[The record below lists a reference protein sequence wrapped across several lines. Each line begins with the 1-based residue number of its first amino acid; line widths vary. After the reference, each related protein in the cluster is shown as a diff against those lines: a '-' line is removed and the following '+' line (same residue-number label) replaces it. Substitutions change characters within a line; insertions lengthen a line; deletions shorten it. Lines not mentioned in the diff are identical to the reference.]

1 MRKINLVFTTLL
13 VLLFLSSFAK
23 AQTEKLDNLAACAGV
38 VIGNGAVDFY
48 LGDEQS
54 FDVAAN
60 IAYSAYLSEVFS
72 AGHQQNDLQVAD
84 QILGANVDKIIN
96 AHNSENFTADVY
108 EEVVGCYRA
117 LAKQLMEGAETII
130 NNQSKWN
137 ELKNTSI
144 ETLKRTLSAGHID
157 VYLENSIHI
166 FPRTRGYFFLLNLNL
181 SCRAEYLFRTEETIL
196 FFQRVP
202 PSVVKPFSFRSLA
215 ILLQPNPSI

>member
-1 MRKINLVFTTLL
+1 MRIIKPVITIFL
-13 VLLFLSSFAK
+13 VLLFFSSFAK

-84 QILGANVDKIIN
+84 QILGGNVDKIIN
-96 AHNSENFTADVY
+96 AHNSESFNADVY

-117 LAKQLMEGAETII
+117 LAKQLMEEAETII

-144 ETLKRTLSAGHID
+144 ETLKRMLRAG
-157 VYLENSIHI
+157 
-166 FPRTRGYFFLLNLNL
+166 
-181 SCRAEYLFRTEETIL
+181 
-196 FFQRVP
+196 
-202 PSVVKPFSFRSLA
+202 
-215 ILLQPNPSI
+215 

>member
-1 MRKINLVFTTLL
+1 MRKIKSVSTTIF

-23 AQTEKLDNLAACAGV
+23 AQTEKLDNLAACAGI

-72 AGHQQNDLQVAD
+72 EGYQQTDLQVAD
-84 QILGANVDKIIN
+84 QILGGNLDKIIM
-96 AHNSENFTADVY
+96 AHNTENFTSDVY
-108 EEVVGCYRA
+108 EEVVGCYRT
-117 LAKQLMEGAETII
+117 LAKQLMEKAEIII

-144 ETLKRTLSAGHID
+144 ETLKRMLRAG
-157 VYLENSIHI
+157 
-166 FPRTRGYFFLLNLNL
+166 
-181 SCRAEYLFRTEETIL
+181 
-196 FFQRVP
+196 
-202 PSVVKPFSFRSLA
+202 
-215 ILLQPNPSI
+215 

>member
-1 MRKINLVFTTLL
+1 MRKIKSVFTTFL

-72 AGHQQNDLQVAD
+72 GEYQQNDLQVAD
-84 QILGANVDKIIN
+84 KIIGGNIDKIIN
-96 AHNSENFTADVY
+96 IHNAENFTANVY
-108 EEVVGCYRA
+108 EEVVGCYRI
-117 LAKQLMEGAETII
+117 LAKQLMEKAETII

-144 ETLKRTLSAGHID
+144 ETLKRMLRAG
-157 VYLENSIHI
+157 
-166 FPRTRGYFFLLNLNL
+166 
-181 SCRAEYLFRTEETIL
+181 
-196 FFQRVP
+196 
-202 PSVVKPFSFRSLA
+202 
-215 ILLQPNPSI
+215 

>member
-1 MRKINLVFTTLL
+1 MKIIKLGITIFFILS
-13 VLLFLSSFAK
+13 FLSSFAK
-23 AQTEKLDNLAACAGV
+23 AQTERLDNLAACAGV

-72 AGHQQNDLQVAD
+72 RGYQQNDLQVAD
-84 QILGANVDKIIN
+84 QILGGNVDKIIG
-96 AHNSENFTADVY
+96 AHNSESFTSDVY

-137 ELKNTSI
+137 DLKNTSI
-144 ETLKRTLSAGHID
+144 ETLKRMLRAG
-157 VYLENSIHI
+157 
-166 FPRTRGYFFLLNLNL
+166 
-181 SCRAEYLFRTEETIL
+181 
-196 FFQRVP
+196 
-202 PSVVKPFSFRSLA
+202 
-215 ILLQPNPSI
+215 

>member
-1 MRKINLVFTTLL
+1 MRIIKLGISIFIA
-13 VLLFLSSFAK
+13 LLFLSSFAK

-54 FDVAAN
+54 FDIAAN

-72 AGHQQNDLQVAD
+72 SGYQQNDLQVAD

-108 EEVVGCYRA
+108 EEVVACYRA

-130 NNQSKWN
+130 NNQSNWDK
-137 ELKNTSI
+137 LKKTSI
-144 ETLKRTLSAGHID
+144 ETLKRMLRAG
-157 VYLENSIHI
+157 
-166 FPRTRGYFFLLNLNL
+166 
-181 SCRAEYLFRTEETIL
+181 
-196 FFQRVP
+196 
-202 PSVVKPFSFRSLA
+202 
-215 ILLQPNPSI
+215 

>member
-1 MRKINLVFTTLL
+1 MLFYKRTWSFYLRTIPFVISTFTA
-13 VLLFLSSFAK
+13 LLFLSSLAK

-72 AGHQQNDLQVAD
+72 GGYQQNDLQVAD
-84 QILGANVDKIIN
+84 RILGANVDKIIN

-108 EEVVGCYRA
+108 EEVVACYRA

-130 NNQSKWN
+130 NNQSNWN
-137 ELKNTSI
+137 KLKKTSI
-144 ETLKRTLSAGHID
+144 ETLKRMLRAG
-157 VYLENSIHI
+157 
-166 FPRTRGYFFLLNLNL
+166 
-181 SCRAEYLFRTEETIL
+181 
-196 FFQRVP
+196 
-202 PSVVKPFSFRSLA
+202 
-215 ILLQPNPSI
+215 

>member
-1 MRKINLVFTTLL
+1 MRAIKSVITIFLALS
-13 VLLFLSSFAK
+13 FLSSSAES
-23 AQTEKLDNLAACAGV
+23 QTERLDNLAACAGV

-54 FDVAAN
+54 FDVAVN

-72 AGHQQNDLQVAD
+72 GGYQQNDLQVAD
-84 QILGANVDKIIN
+84 QILGGNVDKIIN
-96 AHNSENFTADVY
+96 AHNSQNFSADVY

-144 ETLKRTLSAGHID
+144 ETLKRMLRAG
-157 VYLENSIHI
+157 
-166 FPRTRGYFFLLNLNL
+166 
-181 SCRAEYLFRTEETIL
+181 
-196 FFQRVP
+196 
-202 PSVVKPFSFRSLA
+202 
-215 ILLQPNPSI
+215 

>member
-1 MRKINLVFTTLL
+1 MKITKSVISILS
-13 VLLFLSSFAK
+13 VLLFFCSFAK
-23 AQTEKLDNLAACAGV
+23 AQTEKLDDLAACAGI

-72 AGHQQNDLQVAD
+72 GGYQQNDLQVAD
-84 QILGANVDKIIN
+84 QILGGNVDKIIN
-96 AHNSENFTADVY
+96 AHNTENFTSDVY

-117 LAKQLMEGAETII
+117 LAKQLIEGAETII

-144 ETLKRTLSAGHID
+144 ETLKRMLRAG
-157 VYLENSIHI
+157 
-166 FPRTRGYFFLLNLNL
+166 
-181 SCRAEYLFRTEETIL
+181 
-196 FFQRVP
+196 
-202 PSVVKPFSFRSLA
+202 
-215 ILLQPNPSI
+215 

>member
-1 MRKINLVFTTLL
+1 MKEFECEYIKSVISIFL
-13 VLLFLSSFAK
+13 VLLFLNSFAK

-72 AGHQQNDLQVAD
+72 GGYQQNDLQVAD
-84 QILGANVDKIIN
+84 QILGGNVDKIIN

-108 EEVVGCYRA
+108 EEVVACYRA
-117 LAKQLMEGAETII
+117 LAKQLMKEAETIL
-130 NNQSKWN
+130 NNQNKWN

-144 ETLKRTLSAGHID
+144 ETLKRMLRAG
-157 VYLENSIHI
+157 
-166 FPRTRGYFFLLNLNL
+166 
-181 SCRAEYLFRTEETIL
+181 
-196 FFQRVP
+196 
-202 PSVVKPFSFRSLA
+202 
-215 ILLQPNPSI
+215 

>member
-1 MRKINLVFTTLL
+1 MRKINLVFTTFL

-72 AGHQQNDLQVAD
+72 AGYQQNDLQVAD

-96 AHNSENFTADVY
+96 AHNSENFTSDVY

-117 LAKQLMEGAETII
+117 LGKQLMEGAETII

-144 ETLKRTLSAGHID
+144 ETLKRMLRAG
-157 VYLENSIHI
+157 
-166 FPRTRGYFFLLNLNL
+166 
-181 SCRAEYLFRTEETIL
+181 
-196 FFQRVP
+196 
-202 PSVVKPFSFRSLA
+202 
-215 ILLQPNPSI
+215 